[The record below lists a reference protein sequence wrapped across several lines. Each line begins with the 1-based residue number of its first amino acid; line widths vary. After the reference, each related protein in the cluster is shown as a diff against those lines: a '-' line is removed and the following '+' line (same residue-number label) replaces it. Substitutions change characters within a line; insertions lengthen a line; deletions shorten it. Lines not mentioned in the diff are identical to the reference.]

1 VTTPSADDARPAD
14 DAGRA
19 SAPGQTPPTGEAPEP
34 NAPQSTA
41 DIEGTPG
48 HPGPALDA
56 EAAAEQARLT
66 AAHADAAAAAHA
78 AGHDEA
84 AAEEAELAVTAA
96 DAAAA
101 DARLGATRAET
112 TFAEA
117 GEATATAPAPTAT
130 ASSVAAANGAEPLLR
145 LVGLGKHF
153 GPVRALIGVD
163 LDIPDGQVTAVVGD
177 NGAGKSTLIKTISGI
192 WEPDDGE
199 IIWKGRP
206 VRLHS
211 PKDAAELGIATVYQ
225 DLALAD
231 NLDIVQNMFLGRE
244 LTRYRVLN
252 ESAMEKAAK
261 STLSDLSVVT
271 VRSVRQPVGS
281 LSGGQRQAVA
291 VARAVLREA
300 QLVVLDEPTAALGV
314 TQTRVVLDLI
324 RRLKT
329 QGIAVIVISH
339 NLNDVFSVADRV
351 AVLRLGR
358 VVSVGPKDRYDA
370 ESVVD
375 LMTTGTSKRLGAV
388 PAESSSGS
396 SSEH

>member
-14 DAGRA
+14 AGRA
-19 SAPGQTPPTGEAPEP
+19 SAPETTEP
-34 NAPQSTA
+34 NAPQSTP
-41 DIEGTPG
+41 DTSGTAG
-48 HPGPALDA
+48 TQSPALDA
-56 EAAAEQARLT
+56 EAAAEQARIA

-78 AGHDEA
+78 RGEA
-84 AAEEAELAVTAA
+84 EVAAEEAELAETAA
-96 DAAAA
+96 LAAAA
-101 DARLGATRAET
+101 DAKLAATRAEA

-117 GEATATAPAPTAT
+117 PADADAPAAA
-130 ASSVAAANGAEPLLR
+130 ASGASVAEANGAEPLLR
-145 LVGLGKHF
+145 LVDLGKHF
-153 GPVRALIGVD
+153 GPVRALTGVD
-163 LDIPDGQVTAVVGD
+163 LDIPPGQVTAVVGD

-192 WEPDDGE
+192 WQPDEGE

-211 PKDAAELGIATVYQ
+211 PRDAAELGIATVYQ

-244 LTRYRVLN
+244 LVKARVLD

-261 STLSDLSVVT
+261 STLADLSVVT
-271 VRSVRQPVGS
+271 VRSVRQAVGS

-291 VARAVLREA
+291 VARAVLRLAE
-300 QLVVLDEPTAALGV
+300 LVILDEPTAALGV

-324 RRLKT
+324 TRLKT

-358 VVSVGPKDRYDA
+358 VVSVGPKERYDA

-375 LMTTGTSKRLGAV
+375 LMTTGTSKRLAAV

>member
-1 VTTPSADDARPAD
+1 VTNPSADDARPAD

-19 SAPGQTPPTGEAPEP
+19 SAPGQEP
-34 NAPQSTA
+34 NAPLSNA
-41 DIEGTPG
+41 DVEGTPG
-48 HPGPALDA
+48 RPGEALDA
-56 EAAAEQARLT
+56 EAAAEQAKL
-66 AAHADAAAAAHA
+66 AAEHAEAAATAHTT
-78 AGHDEA
+78 GHAEA
-84 AAEEAELAVTAA
+84 AAEEAELAETAA
-96 DAAAA
+96 AAATA
-101 DARLGATRAET
+101 DARLAATRAET

-117 GEATATAPAPTAT
+117 PGP
-130 ASSVAAANGAEPLLR
+130 VAAPDGTEANKAQANGAEPLLR

-163 LDIPDGQVTAVVGD
+163 LDIPPGQVTAIVGD

-199 IIWKGRP
+199 IIWKGHP
-206 VRLHS
+206 VKLHS
-211 PKDAAELGIATVYQ
+211 PKDATELGIATVYQ

-244 LTRYRVLN
+244 LLKYWTLD
-252 ESAMEKAAK
+252 ETAMEKQAK
-261 STLSDLSVVT
+261 QTLADLSVVT

-291 VARAVLREA
+291 VARAVLRQA
-300 QLVVLDEPTAALGV
+300 QMVVLDEPTAALGV

-358 VVSVGPKDRYDA
+358 VVAVGPKERFDT

-375 LMTTGTSKRLGAV
+375 LMTTGTSKRLANV
-388 PAESSSGS
+388 PAESSAGS